1 MCLDFLGSV
10 IGEDII
16 EEEEEDYDQFSLT
29 ESSTVVEK
37 FIRVIESSSN
47 SKFENTTATTKS
59 SNDSEIAASNTNRE
73 DIRRKLAFNKPEPAS
88 FEAKAKSN
96 KKNDLEGGFHRTFQF
111 LLFASVFFLF
121 CNLGH
126 KCRRFSKV
134 YRNIKS
140 SPKSLNPFLFLLFSL
155 KFEYLLHILGLLQ
168 YFRN

>member
-1 MCLDFLGSV
+1 M

-59 SNDSEIAASNTNRE
+59 SNDSEITASNTNRE
-73 DIRRKLAFNKPEPAS
+73 DIRRKLAFNKPEPYS

-111 LLFASVFFLF
+111 LLFALLLYFSFLF
-121 CNLGH
+121 A
-126 KCRRFSKV
+126 
-134 YRNIKS
+134 I
-140 SPKSLNPFLFLLFSL
+140 
-155 KFEYLLHILGLLQ
+155 
-168 YFRN
+168 

>member
-1 MCLDFLGSV
+1 M

-59 SNDSEIAASNTNRE
+59 SNDSEITASNTNRE
-73 DIRRKLAFNKPEPAS
+73 DIRRKLAFNKPEPTS

-111 LLFASVFFLF
+111 LLFSFVFFFLF
-121 CNLGH
+121 AIWDINMGDFQKFIEISYLAQ
-126 KCRRFSKV
+126 KV
-134 YRNIKS
+134 
-140 SPKSLNPFLFLLFSL
+140 
-155 KFEYLLHILGLLQ
+155 
-168 YFRN
+168 

>member
-1 MCLDFLGSV
+1 M

-47 SKFENTTATTKS
+47 SKFENTTKS

-73 DIRRKLAFNKPEPAS
+73 DIRRKLAFNKPEPTS

-96 KKNDLEGGFHRTFQF
+96 KKNDLEGGLHRTFQ
-111 LLFASVFFLF
+111 SII
-121 CNLGH
+121 
-126 KCRRFSKV
+126 FSKG
-134 YRNIKS
+134 NSDLKA
-140 SPKSLNPFLFLLFSL
+140 SLGYCEDPARSCKNVFPAQTEPFHCTEVCFDSFLSGGFITAIVVNPPERKLAKCTSV
-155 KFEYLLHILGLLQ
+155 H
-168 YFRN
+168 

>member
-1 MCLDFLGSV
+1 MIFLGSV

-47 SKFENTTATTKS
+47 SKFENTIPTAKS

-73 DIRRKLAFNKPEPAS
+73 DIRRKLAFNKPEPTS

-111 LLFASVFFLF
+111 LFFSFVFFFLF
-121 CNLGH
+121 AIWDINMGDFQKFIEISYLAQ
-126 KCRRFSKV
+126 KV
-134 YRNIKS
+134 WI
-140 SPKSLNPFLFLLFSL
+140 PFLFVLFSL
-155 KFEYLLHILGLLQ
+155 EFEYY
-168 YFRN
+168 YFGIIARFS

>member
-1 MCLDFLGSV
+1 M

-59 SNDSEIAASNTNRE
+59 SNDSEITASNTNRE
-73 DIRRKLAFNKPEPAS
+73 DIRRKLAFNKPEPTS

-111 LLFASVFFLF
+111 FFFFFFLF
-121 CNLGH
+121 PFC
-126 KCRRFSKV
+126 F
-134 YRNIKS
+134 
-140 SPKSLNPFLFLLFSL
+140 FLFSFFFCILYFFFLFAIWDINIGDFQ
-155 KFEYLLHILGLLQ
+155 KFIEISNLAQ
-168 YFRN
+168 KV

>member
-1 MCLDFLGSV
+1 M

-59 SNDSEIAASNTNRE
+59 SNDSEITASNTNRE
-73 DIRRKLAFNKPEPAS
+73 DIRRKLAFNKPEPTS

-96 KKNDLEGGFHRTFQF
+96 KKNDLEGGFRRAFQF
-111 LLFASVFFLF
+111 LLFAFVFFF
-121 CNLGH
+121 SFRNLGH
-126 KCRRFSKV
+126 KYRRFSKV

-155 KFEYLLHILGLLQ
+155 KGVFS
-168 YFRN
+168 

>member
-1 MCLDFLGSV
+1 M

-73 DIRRKLAFNKPEPAS
+73 DIRRKLAFNKPEPTS

-96 KKNDLEGGFHRTFQF
+96 KKNDLEGGLHRTFQ
-111 LLFASVFFLF
+111 SIIF
-121 CNLGH
+121 CKGNSDLKARLGYCEDPARSC
-126 KCRRFSKV
+126 K
-134 YRNIKS
+134 N
-140 SPKSLNPFLFLLFSL
+140 LFSCPNRTVPL
-155 KFEYLLHILGLLQ
+155 TEKPDWFA
-168 YFRN
+168 